1 MTNNKPQVNGAKKI
15 TDNKFLNMY
24 ELEAQQRNGT
34 VFPYQVASRAKSVD
48 DLIAVSGKIKADAVA
63 ICSTYEDKLVLIK
76 QYRYPVGNY
85 IYELPAGLIDNNETI
100 IEAAKREMFEE
111 TGLEFVPNKE
121 NEWNIKPWLS
131 SPGMTDETCA
141 VVFGE
146 CFGDPTNQNQE
157 ESEDIQVILA
167 DKEEALRILN
177 NEIVD
182 MRTAMTI
189 IIYINEQN
197 FMEMIQ
203 K

>member
-1 MTNNKPQVNGAKKI
+1 MTNKPQVNGAKKI

-48 DLIAVSGKIKADAVA
+48 DLIAVSGKIKANAVV
-63 ICSTYEDKLVLIK
+63 ISSTYNDKLVLIK
-76 QYRYPVGNY
+76 QYRYPVGDY
-85 IYELPAGLIDNNETI
+85 IYELPAGLIDNNESI
-100 IEAAKREMFEE
+100 INAAKREMFEE
-111 TGLEFVPNKE
+111 TGLKFIPKE
-121 NEWNIKPWLS
+121 NKWNINPWLS

-146 CFGDPTNQNQE
+146 CFGNPTNQNQE
-157 ESEDIQVILA
+157 ESEDIQVVLA

-182 MRTAMTI
+182 VRTAMEI
-189 IIYINEQN
+189 IIFLNEGV
-197 FMEMIQ
+197 
-203 K
+203 

>member
-1 MTNNKPQVNGAKKI
+1 MTNKPQVNGAKKI

-34 VFPYQVASRAKSVD
+34 VFPYQVASRANNVN
-48 DLIAVSGKIKADAVA
+48 DLIAVSGNIKADAVA
-63 ICSTYEDKLVLIK
+63 IASTYNDKLVLIK
-76 QYRYPVGNY
+76 QYRYPVGDY
-85 IYELPAGLIDNNETI
+85 IYELPAGLIDDNESI

-111 TGLEFVPNKE
+111 TGLEFIPKE
-121 NEWNIKPWLS
+121 SQWNINPWLS

-157 ESEDIQVILA
+157 ESEDIQVVLA
-167 DKEEALRILN
+167 DEKEALRILN

-182 MRTAMTI
+182 VRTAMAI
-189 IIYINEQN
+189 LI
-197 FMEMIQ
+197 FLR